1 MLFPF
6 MTVGFMGISWLGNL
20 MAQALRFI
28 NTFTGNWGL
37 AIILFTLLVRLA
49 LHPLNKKQITSMKA
63 MQNIQPEVEKL
74 KKKYKDDQ
82 QTLQVKTM
90 ELYKERGINP
100 AAGCLPLLI
109 QMPIL
114 IALFQSIRG
123 LSELETASFL
133 WLDSLTQTGDLVL
146 VGLTGLV
153 TFAQSYLQQKMT
165 AGPNSQQ
172 GAMMAYMMPLM
183 IIFIGRTLPA
193 GVLLYWFTST
203 SVMTIQQLMTS
214 AQSVSKGEA

>member
-1 MLFPF
+1 MFPF
-6 MTVGFMGISWLGNL
+6 MTVGIVGWIGDL

-28 NTFTGNWGL
+28 NTFTNNWGL
-37 AIILFTLLVRLA
+37 AIILFTLLIRLA

-63 MQNIQPEVEKL
+63 MQEIQPEVEKL

-82 QTLQVKTM
+82 QTLQMKTM

-114 IALFQSIRG
+114 IALFQSIKG
-123 LSELETASFL
+123 LAELETAQFL

-146 VGLTGLV
+146 IGLTGLV

-165 AGPNSQQ
+165 AGPNAKQ

-203 SVMTIQQLMTS
+203 LVMTIQQLMTS

>member
-1 MLFPF
+1 MFPF
-6 MTVGFMGISWLGNL
+6 MTVGIIGWIGDF
-20 MAQALRFI
+20 MAQALRLI
-28 NTFTGNWGL
+28 NTVTNNWGL
-37 AIILFTLLVRLA
+37 AIILFTLLIRLA
-49 LHPLNKKQITSMKA
+49 LHPLNKKQITSMKS
-63 MQNIQPEVEKL
+63 MQAIQPEIEKL

-82 QTLQVKTM
+82 QTFQLKTM
-90 ELYKERGINP
+90 ELYKEKGINP

-114 IALFQSIRG
+114 IALYQSIRG
-123 LSELETASFL
+123 LAELETAQFL

-146 VGLTGLV
+146 IGLTGLV

-165 AGPNSQQ
+165 AGSNGNQ
-172 GAMMAYMMPLM
+172 GAMMVYMMPMM

-203 SVMTIQQLMTS
+203 LVMTIQQLMTS